1 MNAQRSATVASW
13 RRRPLPHFRK
23 LFLASQP
30 ADLVFHLGHAGT
42 LHRCQGLLRLGILT
56 LPLVH
61 PVAERALVDLQLPGD
76 LSDRTAGLEHELHR
90 LSLELRRELP
100 SLLGHRPILSSRENV
115 SKILDTPQRNA

>member
-13 RRRPLPHFRK
+13 RRRPL
-23 LFLASQP
+23 LFQELILEPQP

-42 LHRCQGLLRLGILT
+42 LHWCQGLVRLGILS

-61 PVAERALVDLQLPGD
+61 PVAERPLVDLQLPSD
-76 LSDRTAGLEHELHR
+76 LSDRPAGLDDELHR

-100 SLLGHRPILSSRENV
+100 SFLGHGPILSSRENV
-115 SKILDTPQRNA
+115 SKILDTPQGPL